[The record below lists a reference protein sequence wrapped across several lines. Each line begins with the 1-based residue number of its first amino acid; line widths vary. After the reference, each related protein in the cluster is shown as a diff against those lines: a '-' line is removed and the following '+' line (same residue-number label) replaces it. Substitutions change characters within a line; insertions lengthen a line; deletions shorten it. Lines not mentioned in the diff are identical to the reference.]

1 MEEDVC
7 DRKFAPLAF
16 AKPRVYACCVWD
28 FKGLKVLTKKKE
40 ISPPKY
46 TWSVDSLVFAAVLQA
61 SKRSSVD
68 SVYGRSLRHSPP
80 GRTKDSCNLDRSK
93 MSGGFFFEHI
103 VEYFLPKSDT
113 EKVATAEAKKAKSS
127 DRKVAMKK

>member
-1 MEEDVC
+1 
-7 DRKFAPLAF
+7 
-16 AKPRVYACCVWD
+16 
-28 FKGLKVLTKKKE
+28 
-40 ISPPKY
+40 
-46 TWSVDSLVFAAVLQA
+46 
-61 SKRSSVD
+61 
-68 SVYGRSLRHSPP
+68 
-80 GRTKDSCNLDRSK
+80 